1 MLVCLLLL
9 YYLFFLLTQRSAYYT
24 TVFMRCPLGL
34 FGQLLLLD
42 PLCPSLEGAAQM
54 SRCSGQM
61 RYRGGT
67 VGTYLNLSKFEQV
80 RSQRIEI
87 LCESHERDYCV
98 ILKLFAVFFSL
109 LRPSQALVVFRIA
122 SDWVTFAF
130 SCNAP
135 TILSL
140 I

>member
-1 MLVCLLLL
+1 MPFTIILS
-9 YYLFFLLTQRSAYYT
+9 FFLLTQRSAYYT

-54 SRCSGQM
+54 SRCNGQM

-67 VGTYLNLSKFEQV
+67 IGNYWNLSKYEQV
-80 RSQRIEI
+80 RTQRIEI

-98 ILKLFAVFFSL
+98 ILKLFAFFFL
-109 LRPSQALVVFRIA
+109 CYARRKR
-122 SDWVTFAF
+122 W
-130 SCNAP
+130 
-135 TILSL
+135 LSSEL
-140 I
+140 PVIGSPLHFLATPQPY